1 MRIRNVS
8 VSHGSM
14 ELLSEKKVNEYWKD
28 PGFTSRLHKL
38 KLKQEM
44 SVEPGSLNYR
54 TLGY

>member
-1 MRIRNVS
+1 
-8 VSHGSM
+8 M
-14 ELLSEKKVNEYWKD
+14 ELLSEKKVNEYLKD